1 MEIVLLPS
9 VPCVISATVLVIRV
23 FVSPPLM
30 PTVQVPEYFVPLIV
44 RLIVL
49 DAEEEI

>member
-9 VPCVISATVLVIRV
+9 VPCVISATVLLISV

>member
-9 VPCVISATVLVIRV
+9 VLCVISATVLVISV

-30 PTVQVPEYFVPLIV
+30 PTVQVLEYFVPLIV

>member
-9 VPCVISATVLVIRV
+9 VQCVISATVLVISV

>member
-9 VPCVISATVLVIRV
+9 VPCVISATVLVISV